1 MKRLSVIVVVALVA
15 LGSFFLLRSGNSSEG
30 SKTAAAQPDDLRRE
44 IRIGTEGAYPPFN
57 FIDEKGQLNGFDID
71 VVKAMCEEAKFRC
84 TFIAQDW
91 DGLIPGLLTH
101 KYDAI
106 AASMS
111 ITEERRK
118 TVSFT
123 DRYYRTPIRFVTR
136 KDSPLVIS
144 AEGLAGK
151 TIAVQRATTSAN
163 YLRDTFGDS
172 VSVRYYDTQEN
183 AYLDLTA
190 GRVDA
195 VLADAIQLW
204 KWLQGPDGQNYD
216 FRGETIYVD
225 DGIGIA
231 VRKGDTELADTFN
244 TALKA
249 IRANGTY
256 DAISSRYFPFSIY

>member
-1 MKRLSVIVVVALVA
+1 MKRLFVIVAVALVA
-15 LGSFFLLRSGNSSEG
+15 LSALFFLRSGGTGAAGEG
-30 SKTAAAQPDDLRRE
+30 APTADTRRE
-44 IRIGTEGAYPPFN
+44 IRIGTEGAYHPFN
-57 FIDEKGQLNGFDID
+57 YIDEKGELRGFDID
-71 VVKAMCEEAKFRC
+71 IVKALCDEAKFRC
-84 TFIAQDW
+84 TFVAQDW

-111 ITEERRK
+111 ITDERRK
-118 TVSFT
+118 TVSFSN
-123 DRYYRTPIRFVTR
+123 RYYRTPIRFVTR
-136 KDSPLVIS
+136 RDSPLVIS

-151 TIAVQRATTSAN
+151 TIGVQRATTSAN
-163 YLRDTFGDS
+163 YLRDTFGKA

-190 GRVDA
+190 GRIDA

-204 KWLQGPDGQNYD
+204 KWLQGADGQNYD

-231 VRKGDTELADTFN
+231 VRKGDQELAGVFN
-244 TALKA
+244 TALEA
-249 IRANGTY
+249 IRTNGTY
-256 DAISSRYFPFSIY
+256 DEISRRYFPFSIY

>member
-1 MKRLSVIVVVALVA
+1 MKRLSVIIVVALAA
-15 LGSFFLLRSGNSSEG
+15 LGAFFLLRSGGGDAAND
-30 SKTAAAQPDDLRRE
+30 TATHAGDIRRE

-57 FIDEKGQLNGFDID
+57 YIDEKGQLNGFDID
-71 VVKAMCEEAKFRC
+71 MVKAMCEEAKFRC
-84 TFIAQDW
+84 TFVAQDW

-118 TVSFT
+118 TVDFT
-123 DRYYRTPIRFVTR
+123 NRYYRTPIRFVTR
-136 KDSPLVIS
+136 RDSLLVVS
-144 AEGLAGK
+144 AEGMEGK
-151 TIAVQRATTSAN
+151 TIGVQRATTSAS
-163 YLRDTFGDS
+163 YLRDTFGNA

-190 GRVDA
+190 GRIDA

-204 KWLQGPDGQNYD
+204 KWLQGADGQNYD

-231 VRKGDTELADTFN
+231 IRKGDEELANAFN
-244 TALKA
+244 QALQG

-256 DAISSRYFPFSIY
+256 DAISNRYFPFSIY

>member
-1 MKRLSVIVVVALVA
+1 MKRLSVILVIGLAA
-15 LGSFFLLRSGNSSEG
+15 LGAVFLLRSGSG
-30 SKTAAAQPDDLRRE
+30 AQDAEANRSADTRRE

-57 FIDEKGQLNGFDID
+57 YIDDKGQLNGFDID
-71 VVKAMCEEAKFRC
+71 VVKALCEEAKFRC
-84 TFIAQDW
+84 TFVAQDW

-118 TVSFT
+118 AVSFT

-144 AEGLAGK
+144 AEGLQGK
-151 TIAVQRATTSAN
+151 TIGVQRATTSAS
-163 YLRDTFGDS
+163 YLRKEFGDT

-183 AYLDLTA
+183 AYLDLTT

-195 VLADAIQLW
+195 VLADSIQLW
-204 KWLQGPDGQNYD
+204 KWLQGPDGQNYG
-216 FRGETIYVD
+216 FRGENIFVD
-225 DGIGIA
+225 EGIGIA
-231 VRKGDTELADTFN
+231 VRKGDEELANTFN
-244 TALKA
+244 QALKS
-249 IRANGTY
+249 IQANGVY
-256 DAISSRYFPFSIY
+256 DSLSKNYFPFSIY